1 MASLLNTAVLRLSV
15 AIANLRARGDER
27 GQTLVEYGLLTGLL
41 AVAIIGGFLL
51 LTQNVTVL
59 SDAIA
64 ECINFDNVCP

>member
-1 MASLLNTAVLRLSV
+1 MVSLLNNAVLHVSA
-15 AIANLRARGDER
+15 AIANLRARGNER

-64 ECINFDNVCP
+64 ECIDFDSVCP